1 MGFAS
6 ILQGGALQD
15 RYRALLLVR
24 HPVGELKVGG
34 ATAGGLA
41 SEQLTLSRVETKPL
55 AGLLRERRLSAYQFE
70 ARELRPGR
78 AYTFRFRDGASTDV
92 PLETYTLPQR
102 LPQDGVT
109 VAVGSC
115 FFDGFDMS
123 ARIDAVLRQPWL
135 GHRPLLQLW
144 NGDNLYVDVPSFG
157 FNTPNRPYV
166 QTLER
171 YLRYFDGTAYMRA
184 RAVTPNYTTYDDH
197 ELWNNFPEP
206 QIHLSRDD
214 DALRLGYTMAG
225 WACLDLFQAWL
236 NPPPRPE
243 LFPPLQDP
251 SRPARSF
258 QLDLPPLSIFFADLR
273 TNRDRQRPNARMMA
287 RRDLAAL
294 ELWAATLRGPG
305 VLVTSQPLWMA
316 KGDKVDYN
324 PPDFAAEYAAIWR
337 ALRDAPFDVM
347 VVSGDVHHSRI
358 LKLSFADAPERA
370 VYEVVSSPAS
380 HIPTT
385 VTTVLPS
392 TLFAQ
397 DRARIA
403 LPGAVENSGQ
413 RLKPSYYFGTSA
425 QNTLGFLGLRPGADE
440 SVQVSAIF
448 VDHGDKRGPRAA
460 PCEPYPMPFAWRRY
474 ATCDSDGPL
483 FTLRRRARP

>member
-6 ILQGGALQD
+6 VIQGGSLQD

-24 HPVGELKVGG
+24 DPVGPLKVS
-34 ATAGGLA
+34 AVTAGGLA
-41 SEQLTLSRVETKPL
+41 GERLKLSRVETKPL
-55 AGLLRERRLSAYQFE
+55 AGLLRERRLSAFQLE
-70 ARELRPGR
+70 ATELRPGR
-78 AYTFRFRDGASTDV
+78 AYTFRFTDGETTNV

-102 LPQDGVT
+102 LPADGVT
-109 VAVGSC
+109 VAIGSC

-123 ARIDAVLRQPWL
+123 ARIEAVLRRPWL
-135 GHRPLLQLW
+135 GKRPLLQLW

-157 FNTPNRPYV
+157 LLAADKPYV

-171 YLRYFDGTAYMRA
+171 YLRYFDGTGYMRA
-184 RAVTPNYTTYDDH
+184 RAVTPNFTTYDDH
-197 ELWNNFPEP
+197 EFWNNFPEP

-214 DALRLGYTMAG
+214 DQLRLGYTMAG
-225 WACLDLFQAWL
+225 WACLDLFQASL
-236 NPPPRPE
+236 NPSQRPE
-243 LFPPLQDP
+243 LFQLVQDQ
-251 SRPARSF
+251 SRASRSF

-273 TNRDRQRPNARMMA
+273 SNRDRQRPNARMMA

-294 ELWAATLRGPG
+294 ELWAASLPGPG
-305 VLVTSQPLWMA
+305 VLVTSQPLWIA

-337 ALRDAPFDVM
+337 ALRSAPFDVM

-358 LKLSFADAPERA
+358 IKLSFADAPDRA

-403 LPGAVENSGQ
+403 VPGAVESSGQ

-425 QNTLGFLGLRPGADE
+425 QNTLGFLGFVPGPDQ
-440 SVQVSAIF
+440 SVHVSATF
-448 VDHGDKRGPRAA
+448 VDYGGKRWPRVA
-460 PCEPYPMPFAWRRY
+460 PSEPYPLPFAWRRY
-474 ATCDSDGPL
+474 PNCDSEGPL
-483 FTLRRRARP
+483 FTLRRRS

>member
-24 HPVGELKVGG
+24 DPVALLKVTG

-41 SEQLTLSRVETKPL
+41 GEQLRLSKVEAKPL
-55 AGLLRERRLSAYQFE
+55 AGLLRERRLSAFQFE
-70 ARELRPGR
+70 ATELRPGR
-78 AYTFRFRDGASTDV
+78 AYTFRFSDGAKTDV

-102 LPQDGVT
+102 LPANGVT
-109 VAVGSC
+109 VAIGSC

-123 ARIDAVLRQPWL
+123 ARIEAVLRQPWL
-135 GHRPLLQLW
+135 GNRPLLQLW

-157 FNTPNRPYV
+157 LLAADKPYV

-171 YLRYFDGTAYMRA
+171 YLRYFDGTGYMRA

-197 ELWNNFPEP
+197 EFWNNYPEA

-225 WACLDLFQAWL
+225 WACLDLFQAHL
-236 NPPPRPE
+236 NPAPRPE
-243 LFPPLQDP
+243 LFAPVQDP

-273 TNRDRQRPNARMMA
+273 TNRDRQRANARMMA

-305 VLVTSQPLWMA
+305 VLVTSQPLWIA
-316 KGDKVDYN
+316 TGDKVDFN

-337 ALRDAPFDVM
+337 ALRNAPFDVM
-347 VVSGDVHHSRI
+347 VVSGDVHHSRV
-358 LKLSFADAPERA
+358 LKITFADAPERA

-385 VTTVLPS
+385 VTTVMPS

-413 RLKPSYYFGTSA
+413 RLKASYYFGTSV
-425 QNTLGFLGLRPGADE
+425 QNTLGFLGFRPGPDE
-440 SVQVSAIF
+440 SVQVSASF
-448 VDHGDKRGPRAA
+448 VDYGGNHAPRAA
-460 PCEPYPMPFAWRRY
+460 PCEPYPLPFAWRRY
-474 ATCDSDGPL
+474 TRCDSEGPL